1 MRTSLHAKLA
11 FQGIVTFLLLSFF
24 WTGNLSAAVIDAGLN
39 QIQNSS
45 FEAATLKADGNAAI
59 LPDAWRGTTSVYQR
73 DDKVART
80 GKASL
85 RYQNEDSDRYTLCV
99 QNQNLKPG
107 RKYRYSAWV
116 KTEDIKGT
124 KSDDGATLC
133 IEWNDQNGKWLG
145 GSYAKCVTGTS
156 DWKQLSAIVRIPKEA
171 TSPRLM
177 LYARKKVTGT
187 AWFDDV
193 ELVHVVDPAF
203 STIVASP
210 IYRGWIIV
218 DEQKNAMPQEAVI
231 RARVTLDD
239 YDVSPEEVELHAVL
253 RKIDDAGKPEGPV
266 LQKAS
271 AKLGE
276 LKVGTQVLPNT
287 ADLKFSTA
295 KLSPGTYDVETQL
308 IGPDGKSL
316 GVTHETLVRKPDNFK
331 PHSRIDEHRRL
342 LVDGKPFFPL
352 GMYWGSA
359 KEEDL
364 KLYADSKFNCLM
376 PYNSPKTEEQMDLLD
391 KHGLKVIYSVK
402 DWYFGSK
409 WCPGSIKSVA
419 DEEPALRQR
428 VQKFH
433 NHPALLAWYLNDE
446 LPQEFMPQLE
456 AHQRIVSE
464 EDPDHPTWVVLY
476 QVNQI
481 GSYSRTCDVI
491 GSDPYPIGRPAGKT
505 ALPAVAGQW
514 TIETSRQMRCA
525 RPMWQVPQVF
535 NWANYWKDEERQKNA
550 RTPSFDEMRSMSWQ
564 CIAEGATGLVLYS
577 WQDIKRNQD
586 VPFDV
591 QWDRLKQ
598 IAAEIDQM
606 APILLSID
614 PAPATETLLPASP
627 EGIHLLAK
635 SYDGKL
641 YLFAVNDGTADVD
654 VHFNVKTTKPIRVLN
669 EDRTIPTA
677 TDGFSD
683 KSEKLSV
690 HIYEIQP

>member
-218 DEQKNAMPQEAVI
+218 DEQKK
-231 RARVTLDD
+231 R
-239 YDVSPEEVELHAVL
+239 HA
-253 RKIDDAGKPEGPV
+253 AGSGHPCPSH
-266 LQKAS
+266 A
-271 AKLGE
+271 
-276 LKVGTQVLPNT
+276 
-287 ADLKFSTA
+287 
-295 KLSPGTYDVETQL
+295 
-308 IGPDGKSL
+308 
-316 GVTHETLVRKPDNFK
+316 
-331 PHSRIDEHRRL
+331 RRL
-342 LVDGKPFFPL
+342 
-352 GMYWGSA
+352 
-359 KEEDL
+359 
-364 KLYADSKFNCLM
+364 
-376 PYNSPKTEEQMDLLD
+376 
-391 KHGLKVIYSVK
+391 
-402 DWYFGSK
+402 
-409 WCPGSIKSVA
+409 
-419 DEEPALRQR
+419 
-428 VQKFH
+428 
-433 NHPALLAWYLNDE
+433 
-446 LPQEFMPQLE
+446 
-456 AHQRIVSE
+456 
-464 EDPDHPTWVVLY
+464 
-476 QVNQI
+476 
-481 GSYSRTCDVI
+481 
-491 GSDPYPIGRPAGKT
+491 
-505 ALPAVAGQW
+505 
-514 TIETSRQMRCA
+514 
-525 RPMWQVPQVF
+525 
-535 NWANYWKDEERQKNA
+535 
-550 RTPSFDEMRSMSWQ
+550 
-564 CIAEGATGLVLYS
+564 
-577 WQDIKRNQD
+577 
-586 VPFDV
+586 
-591 QWDRLKQ
+591 
-598 IAAEIDQM
+598 
-606 APILLSID
+606 
-614 PAPATETLLPASP
+614 
-627 EGIHLLAK
+627 
-635 SYDGKL
+635 
-641 YLFAVNDGTADVD
+641 
-654 VHFNVKTTKPIRVLN
+654 
-669 EDRTIPTA
+669 
-677 TDGFSD
+677 
-683 KSEKLSV
+683 
-690 HIYEIQP
+690 